1 VFLPGEFEKKVK
13 QLGLNPKIE
22 KELIDII
29 NQASQE
35 DLCQECESKNDC
47 EKYCWHKK
55 WLNTYH

>member
-35 DLCQECESKNDC
+35 DLCQECE
-47 EKYCWHKK
+47 
-55 WLNTYH
+55 